1 MCNVMR
7 ANQFTVSCAHALGIN
22 RLARDIRH
30 DIVRD
35 RVVYRGNRRT
45 SPRPGRPCTIQES
58 WNREVVAENSRNYAP
73 SRLTDGGKY
82 RVTIRPPDDRVP
94 MRTLHSWILHVEDMK
109 GVAIDSAAI
118 CVDGGMPEHGHGLPT
133 RPAVTEALHNGDF
146 RVDGMKFSM
155 SGWWVVKLTIDGP
168 PGPDS
173 IRFNLK
179 LP

>member
-1 MCNVMR
+1 MHSGSI
-7 ANQFTVSCAHALGIN
+7 ASLATFATTACALALCIAAVDTP
-22 RLARDIRH
+22 RRVP
-30 DIVRD
+30 IV
-35 RVVYRGNRRT
+35 
-45 SPRPGRPCTIQES
+45 PCAIQES

-82 RVTIRPPDDRVP
+82 RVTIRQPDDRVP
-94 MRTLHSWILHVEDMK
+94 MRTIHSWVLHVEDTT
-109 GVAIDSAAI
+109 GVAIDSATI
-118 CVDGGMPEHGHGLPT
+118 CIDGGMPEHGHGLPT
-133 RPAVTEALHNGDF
+133 RPAVTEALRNGDF

-155 SGWWVVKLTIDGP
+155 GGWWVVKLMIDAP

>member
-1 MCNVMR
+1 MR
-7 ANQFTVSCAHALGIN
+7 SRSIASLATFATTSCVIALCIAATDAP
-22 RLARDIRH
+22 R
-30 DIVRD
+30 
-35 RVVYRGNRRT
+35 RVPVV
-45 SPRPGRPCTIQES
+45 PCTIQES

-109 GVAIDSAAI
+109 GAADDSATI
-118 CVDGGMPEHGHGLPT
+118 CIDGGMPEHGHGLPT

-168 PGPDS
+168 AGPDS